1 MSCDHELDAEYI
13 YPSDADVL
21 SIEDGDGEVRV
32 TIALPCP
39 NCGQALSL
47 ESTVDSVAEG
57 DFDLPLDDEMY
68 D

>member
-1 MSCDHELDAEYI
+1 MPCDHELDAEYI
-13 YPSDADVL
+13 YPSDADIL
-21 SIEDGDGEVRV
+21 SIEDVDGEVRV

-47 ESTVDSVAEG
+47 ESTIDSVEEG

>member
-1 MSCDHELDAEYI
+1 MPCDHELDAEYI

-21 SIEDGDGEVRV
+21 SIEDVDGEVRV

-47 ESTVDSVAEG
+47 EATIDSVEEG
-57 DFDLPLDDEMY
+57 EFDLPLDDEMY